1 MLEQNIKELEK
12 RNPELAAKISAHTEI
27 KDIEVFESESKNFI
41 ISHKG
46 ILLHSNEDPL
56 RESKAV
62 WFKTVKNDLKETDI
76 QVIYGLGLG
85 YLFKRAYVNA
95 PSRILVY
102 EPSLDILRFVF
113 ENVDFVNEIA
123 DERVFF
129 AQTEE
134 EAISYFEK
142 KYFPGDKVEVLF
154 LPSYLNF
161 GQDILLKFSGNI
173 YKVVK
178 DKNIDHNTV
187 LTFAKP
193 TTVNLIQRT
202 KNIEKYKPVEM
213 LQDKAQGKP
222 AIILSAG
229 PSLLDDIA
237 KIKES
242 QDKFIKIAILP
253 AVSTLAK
260 NGIKPDFVVVA
271 DSLNQM
277 HKISQDQETLKD
289 INLVIES
296 RADISMDSLE
306 TKNKFIYFSFVDR
319 ISNEIINNLTKEK
332 ITQHQAVPSVVLLGF
347 ELAKILGCKD
357 IIFSGMDL
365 ALTGGKAYAS
375 DDTKAEFDKKENMV
389 IIKNKIGAYATKTTT
404 VTSADGKQITSRE
417 DYMLFAREFEKLINS
432 NPEINFVNT
441 ALKGALINGMT
452 YLSIDE
458 AIKLSKETAIN
469 IDEILKTADNKALK
483 EYKQIAEKILSSEK
497 ELYSE
502 NKATID
508 SAILA
513 TQGMITELSLDKP
526 NIENFQ
532 KLFNHNVETCSKVRS
547 LCSQDLVLSTY
558 MQAEV
563 TDFISNYHKETQMTL
578 EKLLGNLNLD
588 LALFEKTKE
597 SVDVLVDIL

>member
-41 ISHKG
+41 ISYKG

-56 RESKAV
+56 RESKAI

-113 ENVDFVNEIA
+113 ENVDFVNEIS

-134 EAISYFEK
+134 DAIAYFEK

-161 GQDILLKFSGNI
+161 GQDVLLKFSGNI
-173 YKVVK
+173 YKTVK

-193 TTVNLIQRT
+193 TTVNLLQRT
-202 KNIEKYKPVEM
+202 KNIEKYKPVEL
-213 LQDKAQGKP
+213 LQGKGQNKP

-253 AVSTLAK
+253 AMPTLVK
-260 NGIKPDFVVVA
+260 NGITPDFVVVA

-277 HKISQDQETLKD
+277 HKISDYQEAIKD
-289 INLVIES
+289 TNLVIES

-306 TKNKFIYFSFVDR
+306 AKNKFIYFSFVDR

-332 ITQHQAVPSVVLLGF
+332 ITQHPPVPSVVLLGF

-375 DDTKAEFDKKENMV
+375 DDDKAEINKKENLV
-389 IIKNKIGAYATKTTT
+389 IIKNKIGAYAAKTTT
-404 VTSADGKQITSRE
+404 VKSADGKQITSRE
-417 DYMLFAREFEKLINS
+417 DYMLFAREFEKLIKT
-432 NPEINFVNT
+432 NPKINFVNT

-458 AIKLSKETAIN
+458 AIKISKETT
-469 IDEILKTADNKALK
+469 IDIEEIIKNTDNKSLK
-483 EYKQIAEKILSSEK
+483 EYKQIAEKIISSAK
-497 ELYSE
+497 DLYTES
-502 NKATID
+502 KTTVD

-513 TQGMITELSLDKP
+513 TQGMITELSLDQP
-526 NIENFQ
+526 NIDNFQ
-532 KLFNHNVETCSKVRS
+532 KLFNHNVETCSKIRS
-547 LCSQDLVLSTY
+547 LCSQDLILSTY

-563 TDFISNYHKETQMTL
+563 TDFISSYNKETQMTL

-597 SVDVLVDIL
+597 SVEVLNDIL